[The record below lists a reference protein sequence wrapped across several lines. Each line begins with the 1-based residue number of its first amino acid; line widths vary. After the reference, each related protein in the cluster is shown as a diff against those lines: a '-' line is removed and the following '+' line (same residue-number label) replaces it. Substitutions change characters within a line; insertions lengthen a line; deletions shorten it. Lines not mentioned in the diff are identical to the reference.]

1 MDETSTSS
9 IASTEKMLRTALKNE
24 RYGTPSDKTI
34 EFIRSFASSFRFI
47 DGLPEGAASYS
58 LN

>member
-1 MDETSTSS
+1 MDETVTSTLFP
-9 IASTEKMLRTALKNE
+9 TEKMLRTALKNE

-34 EFIRSFASSFRFI
+34 ELIRSFASSFRFI

>member
-1 MDETSTSS
+1 MDETVTSTLFP
-9 IASTEKMLRTALKNE
+9 TEKMLRTALKNE
-24 RYGTPSDKTI
+24 RYATPSDKTI

>member
-1 MDETSTSS
+1 MDETVTSTLFP
-9 IASTEKMLRTALKNE
+9 TEKMLRTALKNE

-47 DGLPEGAASYS
+47 YGLPEGAASYS

>member
-1 MDETSTSS
+1 MDETVTSTLFP
-9 IASTEKMLRTALKNE
+9 TEKMLRTALKNE

-47 DGLPEGAASYS
+47 DGLPEGEASYS

>member
-1 MDETSTSS
+1 MDETATSTLFP
-9 IASTEKMLRTALKNE
+9 TEKMLRTALKNE

-34 EFIRSFASSFRFI
+34 DFIRSFASSFRFI
-47 DGLPEGAASYS
+47 DGMPDGAASYS